1 MFYHQNLFLL
11 LLDDVI
17 PQPPPNMVA
26 NGTYVI
32 RKGRKERQRLFDIE
46 SFQTFTPP
54 DIISDNHAPKEEED
68 DEDSDEK
75 PEAAAAVLSFRHSID
90 LAIPTPALYPPHS
103 PRYFRKPTPHI
114 RAQST
119 NIT

>member
-1 MFYHQNLFLL
+1 MYFLL
-11 LLDDVI
+11 PDDVI
-17 PQPPPNMVA
+17 PQPSPNMVA

-46 SFQTFTPP
+46 SFQTFSPP
-54 DIISDNHAPKEEED
+54 DISDDAPKEEED

-75 PEAAAAVLSFRHSID
+75 PETAAAVLSFRHSID

-103 PRYFRKPTPHI
+103 PRYFREQLVFEHSQLTL
-114 RAQST
+114 R
-119 NIT
+119 